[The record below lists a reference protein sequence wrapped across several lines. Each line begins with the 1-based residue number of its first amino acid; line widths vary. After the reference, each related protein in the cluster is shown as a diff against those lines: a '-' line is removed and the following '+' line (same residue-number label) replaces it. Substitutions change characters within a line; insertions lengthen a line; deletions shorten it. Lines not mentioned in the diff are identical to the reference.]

1 MTDMT
6 ERATIAENTDIVEA
20 LKDKDDRKAYTLTK
34 EISAKSAA
42 SDKYYS
48 CFDGFAG
55 LLSAK
60 SSYVRT
66 RGFALC
72 CSQARW
78 DEEGK
83 LKDAMPDM
91 LALLHDEK
99 PTVVRQCLAALHEVI
114 LYRPELQEVI
124 MSEAEKI
131 DVSKYK
137 DSMAP
142 LIKKDM
148 EELLN
153 MMK

>member
-6 ERATIAENTDIVEA
+6 EKTNIAEKTDIIEA
-20 LKDKDDRKAYTLTK
+20 LKDKNDRKAYALSK
-34 EISAKSAA
+34 EISAKSAS
-42 SDKYYS
+42 SDEYYS

-72 CSQARW
+72 CAQARW

-83 LKDAMPDM
+83 LKNAIPDM

-114 LYRPELQEVI
+114 LYRLELREVI
-124 MSEAEKI
+124 KSEAEKI

-137 DSMAP
+137 DSMSP

-148 EELLN
+148 DELLN